1 MKHTQKRAIL
11 AAIAMLVVS
20 AVALSSATFA
30 WFSAGDSVNVAD
42 VGASVSNS
50 TGSILISKNNAD
62 WVTSLTATDLAT
74 VGTNLLPTQLIPV
87 SVTPSTSGAQVVA
100 ANIEDG
106 VFTATGL
113 ASGGFIKY
121 VVYVKATVDC
131 TATVTPTF
139 AAGAAGTFCYGM
151 VEHSASTLVLNPAA
165 RTYYPIEDDAL
176 TCSDN
181 NPANDI
187 VDAAESATG
196 LGDVVTSVATGNISL
211 TLTADVSQLLTI
223 YVWAEGQ
230 DSTCRGA
237 IPSTNTSISLLITKV

>member
-42 VGASVSNS
+42 VSATVSNS
-50 TGSILISKNNAD
+50 TGAILISKNNVD

-74 VGTNLLPTQLIPV
+74 VGTNLLPASLKPV
-87 SVTPSTSGAQVVA
+87 SVTPSVSGATV
-100 ANIEDG
+100 IDG
-106 VFTATGL
+106 GIDEAVFTATGA
-113 ASGGFIKY
+113 ASNGFIKY

-131 TATVTPTF
+131 TATVSPTF

-151 VEHSASTLVLNPAA
+151 VEHAASTLVLNPAS
-165 RTYYPIEDDAL
+165 RTYYPISNPSL
-176 TCSDN
+176 SVTDN

-187 VDAAESATG
+187 VDAAEAPTG
-196 LGDVVTSVATGNISL
+196 LGTQVTSVATGSINL
-211 TLTADVSQLLTI
+211 TLAADVSQLLTV

-230 DSTCRGA
+230 DSSCRGA
-237 IPSTNTSISLLITKV
+237 IPSTNTSIALLITKA